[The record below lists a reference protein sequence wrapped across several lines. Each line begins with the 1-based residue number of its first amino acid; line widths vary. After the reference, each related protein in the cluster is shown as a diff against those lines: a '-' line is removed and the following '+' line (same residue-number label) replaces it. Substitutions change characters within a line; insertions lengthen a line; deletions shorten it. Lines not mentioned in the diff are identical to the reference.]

1 MTKVAMVEVQDVLEP
16 EVALELKGVQSGY
29 ERTTI
34 LRDVSLQ
41 VKAGSVTALIGPNG
55 AGKSTL
61 LKTAVGLLNATEG
74 EIFVNGEAV
83 TGRPPYSLVRS
94 GVCLIP
100 EGRAVYKSLTVRE
113 NLIMQARRGEEGEV
127 IERASSA
134 FPLLGRRLNQRAGT
148 LSGGEQQMLAMSAA
162 YSRRPSLILVDEPS
176 MGLAPLVVDLIFEF
190 LQQVAN
196 DGAALL
202 LVDQYVTRVL
212 TMATQAYVLRRG
224 QIVFGGAP
232 QELLAGEIF
241 EQYMGTG

>member
-1 MTKVAMVEVQDVLEP
+1 MVSMREGQALPVP
-16 EVALELKGVQSGY
+16 PMALEMNGVQSGY

-41 VKAGSVTALIGPNG
+41 VDAGSVTALIGPNG

-61 LKTAVGLLNATEG
+61 LKTAAGLLNPTAG
-74 EIFVNGEAV
+74 EIVINGEV
-83 TGRPPYSLVRS
+83 VNRKPPHSRVQR
-94 GVCLIP
+94 GMCLIP

-113 NLIMQARRGEEGEV
+113 NLIMQAKRGEEDEV
-127 IERASSA
+127 IERSSSA
-134 FPLLGRRLNQRAGT
+134 FPVLGLRLNQRAGT

-162 YSRRPSLILVDEPS
+162 YSKRPSLILVDEPS
-176 MGLAPLVVDLIFEF
+176 MGLAPLIVDLIFEF
-190 LQQVAN
+190 LVQVAK

-212 TMATQAYVLRRG
+212 NMATKAYVLRRG
-224 QIVFGGAP
+224 QIVFSGDP

-241 EQYMGTG
+241 EQYMGTE